1 MVGYEEGDKGVIGKM
16 KTGYP
21 RSAGLTYLSSII
33 MIDEQIPHS

>member
-1 MVGYEEGDKGVIGKM
+1 MVGYEEGDKGVIGKL

-33 MIDEQIPHS
+33 MTYEQIPHS